1 VSLLILGVDILAGC
15 FLFWRTLNGDGLFE
29 AFLEGKMNGGGLLED
44 FLEGKITGVM
54 FSGFI
59 FFWLALGTGIPSSTG
74 QSKVFIS
81 PGDPT
86 HNGVRGFCF
95 WSEAAGENG
104 TDDLGILDVKDV
116 RLGDTRVGAGIPSST
131 GKSKDFF
138 APGELMYNGVEDF
151 CFWNEAAGEIG
162 IDNLGVLDVK
172 DARLGEARVGAGI
185 PSSTGKSKDFFAP
198 GELIN
203 DGVEVLCFWN
213 ETVGEI
219 GIDDLGVLDVKD
231 VRLGE
236 ARVGAGIPSSTGQSK
251 DFFAPGELIYDGV
264 ESFCFWS
271 EATGE
276 IWTDDLGV
284 LDVKDEAENVRLG
297 EADDKKG
304 DEVTTFPIW
313 W

>member
-1 VSLLILGVDILAGC
+1 VSLLILGVDILVEC
-15 FLFWRTLNGDGLFE
+15 LLFWRTLNGDGLFE
-29 AFLEGKMNGGGLLED
+29 VFLEGKLNGGGLLED
-44 FLEGKITGVM
+44 FLEGKITEVM

-81 PGDPT
+81 PGDLT
-86 HNGVRGFCF
+86 HN
-95 WSEAAGENG
+95 AAGKNG

-131 GKSKDFF
+131 GLSNNFF
-138 APGELMYNGVEDF
+138 APEELLYNGVEDF

-185 PSSTGKSKDFFAP
+185 PSSTG
-198 GELIN
+198 
-203 DGVEVLCFWN
+203 
-213 ETVGEI
+213 
-219 GIDDLGVLDVKD
+219 
-231 VRLGE
+231 
-236 ARVGAGIPSSTGQSK
+236 QSK

-264 ESFCFWS
+264 KIFCFWS

-276 IWTDDLGV
+276 IGIDDMGV